1 MIPQEN
7 VLAGWSVRCS
17 FYCILLDSAWKWIN
31 IENSGVSRLL
41 QGLLRDFTSIQCI
54 VNLQEGYSMSL
65 CRLTGPLSFWFAEHA
80 SGYWPPGK
88 ELFPG
93 TLNIKPSPNYHLC
106 MCSKLLQSC
115 PTLCDPMDCSCQAP
129 LSTGFSRQDTGV
141 GCHGLLQG
149 TLPNPGIDPVS
160 LASPALQ
167 ADCLLV
173 SYWES
178 PSIITQDWYS

>member
-1 MIPQEN
+1 MHCESPRGIQHESLQTYWTTEFFLPET
-7 VLAGWSVRCS
+7 LR
-17 FYCILLDSAWKWIN
+17 
-31 IENSGVSRLL
+31 RL
-41 QGLLRDFTSIQCI
+41 
-54 VNLQEGYSMSL
+54 
-65 CRLTGPLSFWFAEHA
+65 WFAEHA

-88 ELFPG
+88 EIFPG

-115 PTLCDPMDCSCQAP
+115 PALCDPMDCSCQAP

-149 TLPNPGIDPVS
+149 TLPSPGIYPVS

-167 ADCLLV
+167 ADCLLL